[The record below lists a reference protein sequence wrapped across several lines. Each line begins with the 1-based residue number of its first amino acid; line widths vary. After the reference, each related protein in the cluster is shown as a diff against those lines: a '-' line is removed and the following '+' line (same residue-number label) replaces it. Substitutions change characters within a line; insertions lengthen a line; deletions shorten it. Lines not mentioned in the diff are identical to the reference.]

1 MSKKIIFTTG
11 GTGGH
16 IFPALRLM
24 EHFSSKGYDVL
35 LVTDKRGNKFLENY
49 SNLKS
54 YALNTSTPTN
64 KNFFNK
70 VISFLKIFYSIIQS
84 IKILKKEKPDLIFG
98 FGGYV
103 SIPISFIA
111 KFFRIPLIIYE
122 NNMRLGRANKFL
134 SFFSVKILLA
144 KSIESKFSKKHKIKS
159 LHVGPILSKNIYK
172 YSKKIKNYKKE
183 NFSILVLGGSQGTK
197 IFGDIIPQV
206 IQMLKNEIKTIEVN
220 QQCIIEQK
228 DRISNFYEKNKIKSN
243 VFEFEKDLA
252 KLLSS
257 ADLAITRCGA
267 ATTAE
272 LAHTLTP
279 FIGVP
284 LQNSIDDHQYY
295 NAKYYE
301 DLGCCWVLEED
312 NFNTKNLFN
321 LIIEIIKSKNKLENM
336 CKNMKKNL
344 SINPYNDI
352 ENEVKKIILK

>member
-1 MSKKIIFTTG
+1 M
-11 GTGGH
+11 
-16 IFPALRLM
+16 
-24 EHFSSKGYDVL
+24 
-35 LVTDKRGNKFLENY
+35 
-49 SNLKS
+49 
-54 YALNTSTPTN
+54 
-64 KNFFNK
+64 
-70 VISFLKIFYSIIQS
+70 
-84 IKILKKEKPDLIFG
+84 
-98 FGGYV
+98 
-103 SIPISFIA
+103 
-111 KFFRIPLIIYE
+111 
-122 NNMRLGRANKFL
+122 
-134 SFFSVKILLA
+134 
-144 KSIESKFSKKHKIKS
+144 
-159 LHVGPILSKNIYK
+159 
-172 YSKKIKNYKKE
+172 
-183 NFSILVLGGSQGTK
+183 GGSQGAK

-228 DRISNFYEKNKIKSN
+228 ARISNFYEKNKIKSN
-243 VFEFEKDLA
+243 VFEFEKDIA

-301 DLGCCWVLEED
+301 DLGCCWVLEQN

-321 LIIEIIKSKNKLENM
+321 LIIKIIKNKNKLENM
-336 CKNMKKNL
+336 RKNMKKNL
-344 SINPYNDI
+344 SIDPYNDI